1 MQLVGPAH
9 QLLDLF
15 PAFSTVTVQ
24 GLVSDAQAHRASRHE
39 NGARITPRAGLSWAM
54 YTCTARGLL
63 TGQLIA
69 SFFCATGAFFGS
81 VSDSTP
87 S

>member
-1 MQLVGPAH
+1 MRERP
-9 QLLDLF
+9 
-15 PAFSTVTVQ
+15 
-24 GLVSDAQAHRASRHE
+24 
-39 NGARITPRAGLSWAM
+39 GARFNE
-54 YTCTARGLL
+54 TARGSLRAPFSSCRAAHAGVTRNL
-63 TGQLIA
+63 PPDQPIV